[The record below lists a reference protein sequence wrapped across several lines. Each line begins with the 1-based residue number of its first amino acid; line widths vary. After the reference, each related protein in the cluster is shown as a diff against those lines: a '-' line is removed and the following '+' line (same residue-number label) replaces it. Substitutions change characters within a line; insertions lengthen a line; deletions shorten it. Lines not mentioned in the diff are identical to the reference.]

1 MLLLATKLIKE
12 IPDPCNAK
20 EHYQSFIKNKNT
32 GSVNKSKIINQL
44 VVSQVGFNSSLYI
57 DTEKK
62 ILTKKM

>member
-1 MLLLATKLIKE
+1 MLLLATKLIKK

-20 EHYQSFIKNKNT
+20 EHYQSFIKKKNT
-32 GSVNKSKIINQL
+32 GSTNKSKIVTQL

-62 ILTKKM
+62 I

>member
-1 MLLLATKLIKE
+1 MLATKLIKE

-20 EHYQSFIKNKNT
+20 EHYQSFIKKKNT
-32 GSVNKSKIINQL
+32 GSVNKSKIVTQL